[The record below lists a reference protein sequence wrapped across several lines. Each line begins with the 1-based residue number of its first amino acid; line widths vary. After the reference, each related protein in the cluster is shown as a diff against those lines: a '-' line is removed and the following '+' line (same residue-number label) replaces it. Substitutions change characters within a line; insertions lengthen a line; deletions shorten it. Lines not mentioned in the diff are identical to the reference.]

1 MEIQTYVL
9 GCNSICAFYRTGEHD
24 CSDKCP
30 LRNMECGSLMNEDDT
45 IQDPLNAERAAAAE
59 KIIRDFMAG
68 YVRTNHNNPLPSE
81 NKRPGMGLTFPQ
93 DDEKNE
99 YRYLYPAWLDAIA
112 CGLTA
117 GNKKHP
123 GATWKTIPAYEHA
136 ARAMRHIN
144 LFMMGDASDN
154 HLANASMRLMM
165 AFATAKSA
173 KKEYYSP
180 GREQKIANMQKNIFG
195 HDR

>member
-9 GCNSICAFYRTGEHD
+9 GCNAICAFYRTGEHD

-59 KIIRDFMAG
+59 KIILDFMAG

-93 DDEKNE
+93 DDEKTNTGIYTLHGLMQSPAASQPGTKNTRE
-99 YRYLYPAWLDAIA
+99 QNGRQYRRMSMQRGPCDISTFSCWA
-112 CGLTA
+112 
-117 GNKKHP
+117 
-123 GATWKTIPAYEHA
+123 IPA
-136 ARAMRHIN
+136 M
-144 LFMMGDASDN
+144 
-154 HLANASMRLMM
+154 
-165 AFATAKSA
+165 TTW
-173 KKEYYSP
+173 
-180 GREQKIANMQKNIFG
+180 
-195 HDR
+195 